1 MKSRLESWTILEWL
15 RRRSPA
21 TDLHRHRS
29 EIDGATVYLCRTADA
44 SDTMRLR
51 VEADG
56 AWTLHTS
63 RCVVWDDGT
72 HRAAGDRH
80 IERDRLCGDAVEA
93 LTCYYDA
100 REMRGMA

>member
-1 MKSRLESWTILEWL
+1 MTRLSPNTILEWL

-51 VEADG
+51 VNLGGSWA
-56 AWTLHTS
+56 LHTT

-72 HRAAGDRH
+72 HRAIGDRQ
-80 IERDRLCGDAVEA
+80 IESDRYCSDAIEA
-93 LTCYYDA
+93 LTCYYDTS
-100 REMRGMA
+100 EMQGIP